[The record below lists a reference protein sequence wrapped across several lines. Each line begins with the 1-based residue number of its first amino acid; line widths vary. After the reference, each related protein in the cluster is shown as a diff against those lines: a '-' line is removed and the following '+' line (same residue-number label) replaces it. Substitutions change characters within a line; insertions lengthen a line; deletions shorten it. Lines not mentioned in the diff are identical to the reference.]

1 MCRNLKSNPK
11 TGICAVYRM
20 KNAITVQ
27 NNVHLE
33 KLLTTDP
40 TMEQYMRTAIDY
52 VLQQARKDTVNEIS
66 SVLKN
71 DPRHAARAVRRS
83 LYKQILGGQ
92 INILRK
98 KKASSRVE
106 VPPST
111 RGRLAETTR
120 YLSYQGSDRSFV
132 LRFLNAGTVDRVATH
147 MNGRRILRTERTGNR
162 QYITTKIGSRGSILP
177 RNFFGPASK
186 AAMEEAAVLLAK
198 ELERIVKELTQ

>member
-1 MCRNLKSNPK
+1 
-11 TGICAVYRM
+11 M

-33 KLLTTDP
+33 RLLTTDP

-66 SVLKN
+66 SKLQS

-98 KKASSRVE
+98 KKAGSPGN

-111 RGRLAETTR
+111 RGRLADTTR

-132 LRFLNAGTVDRVATH
+132 LRFLNAGTEERVTKH
-147 MNGRRILRTERTGNR
+147 MNGHRILRTERRGNR
-162 QYITTKIGSRGSILP
+162 VYRTSTIGSRGAIEG
-177 RNFFGPASK
+177 RNFFGPAST
-186 AAMEEAAVLLAK
+186 AAMNEAAALLTK